1 MSAQERLL
9 GAFGVD
15 ILQSENVPLVPSR
28 RTGCA
33 AEGAEVEVFAVKEC
47 QALRS
52 RPAGGCLLLNPVDWE
67 TLYAYWRSPRSAP
80 APDPVSHPAH
90 YTQGKVECIDAIE
103 AATTSLEGPAA
114 FLAGTAIK
122 YLWRW
127 HHKRKPLEDL
137 RKARW
142 YLDRLIKHQE
152 QAEGG
157 GR

>member
-1 MSAQERLL
+1 MSAGTEIERSCASCLHLTTLTAL
-9 GAFGVD
+9 GIGPVTEPCRSCLRVD
-15 ILQSENVPLVPSR
+15 GTLQSWEPK
-28 RTGCA
+28 GA
-33 AEGAEVEVFAVKEC
+33 A
-47 QALRS
+47 
-52 RPAGGCLLLNPVDWE
+52 
-67 TLYAYWRSPRSAP
+67 

-103 AATTSLEGPAA
+103 AATTGLEGPAA

-157 GR
+157 RR